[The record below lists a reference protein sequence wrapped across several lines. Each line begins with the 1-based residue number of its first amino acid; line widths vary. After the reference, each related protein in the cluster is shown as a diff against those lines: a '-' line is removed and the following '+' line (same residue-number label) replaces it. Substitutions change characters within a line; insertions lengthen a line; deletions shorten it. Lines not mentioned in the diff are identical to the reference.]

1 MVDNLGNQLVDACEH
16 IGLIGEAI
24 TSTFELLDLTVDA
37 LYQSVRVGRFGG
49 LITPL
54 RFFRRVCMAV
64 SRGVPLG

>member
-37 LYQSVRVGRFGG
+37 LYRSVRVGRFGG
-49 LITPL
+49 VNYSIKILFVWYAWPY
-54 RFFRRVCMAV
+54 
-64 SRGVPLG
+64 LGACR